1 MRKLITPIGHFNS
14 TGDNTEFLIFLEF
27 KAFPSSKYSNQVIDI
42 KPLPLL
48 DYYDYRIFGTID
60 ASGFY
65 NLIYQNKDAGVEEKV
80 EEFQFFLNEKEKFE
94 GEICID
100 FRIFDRDPEAIEN
113 LLYELSTSGEESLG
127 KNEAKNLLNDISGV
141 SVFRNGFRI
150 RPYGDIGNDWLS
162 LDKKR
167 VQTPAL
173 RIGANQISGYIE
185 IQDEELSKL
194 VEKSARDGLKE
205 DAYYD
210 GLISVVSQL
219 LNYVEIIRYSYR
231 QKTGKGR
238 KNHLF
243 SAQIGV
249 LSDFSDVKGKVLN
262 VLQKANVSK
271 EQISELDSLIDK
283 EIHEK
288 IQIAENLEKQIAMYQ
303 GQATLG
309 KIMDVVMHEVRKPIS
324 WIKNQTT
331 NLNRAYNRYLND
343 SKEEDLNTIVRLISE
358 APNQLKIITALFNR
372 LNSLATRNRSAMS
385 SFSLT
390 EAIGVSI
397 DIFSGEIEKKAVNVQ
412 FSPLKDV
419 SFCGWREDIISTMA
433 NILENAIYWLDFA
446 KHDKKIEINITE
458 TEEQIEISIW
468 NNGPKIIPS
477 LIENNSL
484 FIPGISGKITEK
496 GPGTGLGL
504 AIAGEAIARNKGSIK
519 VVNVDVGAKFII
531 ELPAKKEV

>member
-1 MRKLITPIGHFNS
+1 MDS
-14 TGDNTEFLIFLEF
+14 
-27 KAFPSSKYSNQVIDI
+27 
-42 KPLPLL
+42 
-48 DYYDYRIFGTID
+48 
-60 ASGFY
+60 
-65 NLIYQNKDAGVEEKV
+65 EE
-80 EEFQFFLNEKEKFE
+80 
-94 GEICID
+94 
-100 FRIFDRDPEAIEN
+100 
-113 LLYELSTSGEESLG
+113 
-127 KNEAKNLLNDISGV
+127 
-141 SVFRNGFRI
+141 
-150 RPYGDIGNDWLS
+150 
-162 LDKKR
+162 
-167 VQTPAL
+167 
-173 RIGANQISGYIE
+173 E

-372 LNSLATRNRSAMS
+372 LNSLATRSRSAMS

-397 DIFSGEIEKKAVNVQ
+397 DVFSGEIEKKAVNVQ

-531 ELPAKKEV
+531 ELPVKKEV